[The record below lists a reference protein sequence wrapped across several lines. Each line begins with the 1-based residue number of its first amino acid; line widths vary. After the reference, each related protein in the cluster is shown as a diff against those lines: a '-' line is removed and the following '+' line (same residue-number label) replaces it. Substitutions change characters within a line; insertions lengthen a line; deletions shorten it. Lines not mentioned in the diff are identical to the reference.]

1 MKAKAVPVRKKRR
14 LFSPEIL
21 ILYYAL
27 RDERTPFYA
36 KLPALISL
44 LYLLSPID
52 IIPDF
57 IPFVG
62 YLDDLVIV
70 PLLLQVSVW
79 LLPAQVKVDSI
90 ANAARHARKLK
101 MIAAG
106 FIAIIILLLIWVFF
120 IVRHI
125 FASK

>member
-1 MKAKAVPVRKKRR
+1 MNIKTSPVRKTRR
-14 LFSPEIL
+14 LFKPEIL

-27 RDERTPFYA
+27 RDRRTPLYE
-36 KLPALISL
+36 KVPALLSL

-79 LLPAQVKVDSI
+79 LLPLQVKADSM
-90 ANAARHARKLK
+90 AAATKHARRLK
-101 MIAAG
+101 MMAFYLCI
-106 FIAIIILLLIWVFF
+106 IIILLLAGVF
-120 IVRHI
+120 IIARQGR
-125 FASK
+125 